1 MSNDLS
7 WNNHAKYIT
16 KKATKKIYSLRLL
29 CRAGVQPSNILKVYL
44 TTITPVLECAVP
56 VRQNIPGYVSD
67 AIEMVQKR
75 ALKIIFPAAESYTRS
90 THQLA
95 QLKTLAERRD
105 DLCMKYMERMKCSDH
120 PLNHL
125 LPRPVADICHY
136 NLRMLS
142 ERFYLYDNAT
152 ICRTKKTQSFFTCKY
167 SN

>member
-1 MSNDLS
+1 MLRSIIIGSNLIERTTSYKILGVIMSNDLS

-44 TTITPVLECAVP
+44 TTITPVLECAVL

-90 THQLA
+90 TQTSSA
-95 QLKTLAERRD
+95 K
-105 DLCMKYMERMKCSDH
+105 
-120 PLNHL
+120 
-125 LPRPVADICHY
+125 
-136 NLRMLS
+136 
-142 ERFYLYDNAT
+142 NAG
-152 ICRTKKTQSFFTCKY
+152 
-167 SN
+167 